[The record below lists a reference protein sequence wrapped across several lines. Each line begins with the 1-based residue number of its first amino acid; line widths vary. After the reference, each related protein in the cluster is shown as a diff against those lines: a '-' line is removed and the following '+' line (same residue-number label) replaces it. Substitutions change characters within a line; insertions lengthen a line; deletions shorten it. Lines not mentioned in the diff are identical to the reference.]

1 MEDNSKIAK
10 EKLLILYIIKKSNS
24 IISYEILENIILDY
38 EIINYFDFNQYYS
51 ELKDTRFLEIEENSI
66 KLTDFAIDVLEMMEN
81 LIDIDK
87 KEEVDRLFS
96 TEFPDEYKEFQV
108 KKFDDKY
115 IVNLKVSKD
124 LDEDFL
130 VTVYIDNKKDLE
142 KLQDLWLNKNK
153 SLYIQI
159 KNILELK

>member
-142 KLQDLWLNKNK
+142 NLEDLWLNKNK

>member
-108 KKFDDKY
+108 KKLDDKY

>member
-10 EKLLILYIIKKSNS
+10 EKLLILYIMKKSNS

-51 ELKDTRFLEIEENSI
+51 ELKDTRFLEIEENTI

-96 TEFPDEYKEFQV
+96 TEFPDKYKEFQV
-108 KKFDDKY
+108 KKLDDKY

-130 VTVYIDNKKDLE
+130 VTVNIDDEKDLE